1 MGKDILFPHGL
12 SGVFISRGAVIGDRC
27 TLFHQVTIG
36 SNRLADTRSF
46 GSPVIGNDVYIGAG
60 AKIIGGVTVGNNV
73 RIGANAVIVKDIP
86 DSATVVTERVR
97 VIPHDGARD
106 NRFERYRK

>member
-1 MGKDILFPHGL
+1 M
-12 SGVFISRGAVIGDRC
+12 
-27 TLFHQVTIG
+27 
-36 SNRLADTRSF
+36 
-46 GSPVIGNDVYIGAG
+46 
-60 AKIIGGVTVGNNV
+60 
-73 RIGANAVIVKDIP
+73 DIP